1 MRQDQVTKLWE
12 VLCSTAGLRTS
23 HGSSY
28 TRMFLL
34 INPANQLRLGFPML
48 WEQVWN
54 TKIRRAI
61 LPITS
66 SRPSLVWDIHTLRD
80 QVMRTKLNFKNSNRF
95 VNRELQWGMSD
106 SDSKNQGRILWKG
119 DHPTG
124 SGEIHRLHTGR
135 RQYEFGS
142 LTAWV
147 LVSVY
152 DMLVWSWTC
161 MQRRACYC
169 TYIVSSWG

>member
-28 TRMFLL
+28 THTFLL
-34 INPANQLRLGFPML
+34 INPTNQLWLGFPML

-80 QVMRTKLNFKNSNRF
+80 QVMRTKLNFKTSNRF
-95 VNRELQWGMSD
+95 VNRELQ
-106 SDSKNQGRILWKG
+106 
-119 DHPTG
+119 
-124 SGEIHRLHTGR
+124 
-135 RQYEFGS
+135 
-142 LTAWV
+142 
-147 LVSVY
+147 
-152 DMLVWSWTC
+152 
-161 MQRRACYC
+161 
-169 TYIVSSWG
+169 